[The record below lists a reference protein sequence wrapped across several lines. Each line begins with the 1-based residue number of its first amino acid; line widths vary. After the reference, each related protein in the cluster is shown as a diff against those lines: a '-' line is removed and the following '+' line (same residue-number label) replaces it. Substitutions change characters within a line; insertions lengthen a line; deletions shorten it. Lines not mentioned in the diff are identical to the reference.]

1 MSKVYERGAGMP
13 ASGIRSHGDS
23 VIRRFS
29 VDHGQRQTADS
40 NGIYLFLRFLELIKL
55 SFF

>member
-1 MSKVYERGAGMP
+1 MP

-55 SFF
+55 SFFFKY